1 MKDNNYEFRVGDE
14 VETVDGMAGKIV
26 SICHCERCAE
36 RGFFEPRWETLDGK
50 YSDYITVNQ
59 ANWGFPYYRR
69 IGKYVWNHDANEE
82 KSTKNIFKK
91 ENEKMKEIKLTI
103 DGEEVQLTEE
113 QLKVLG
119 IEIEEKRKN
128 PFDRVAKG
136 EVYSLV
142 GAYGYAVSCHDD
154 RLPCDNNSFL
164 CHNYFNDKAFA
175 NQVAL
180 HQLLYRK
187 LLKFA
192 YDNDCEDTAEWNGYS
207 YHFYIRYE
215 YNDGVDESAL
225 NVAATVMNKSVNE
238 VYFSSNDTAFRAIR
252 EVIEP
257 FMKEHPEFVW

>member
-1 MKDNNYEFRVGDE
+1 MKDNNYEFRVDDE

-91 ENEKMKEIKLTI
+91 ENEKMKEIKLII

-128 PFDRVAKG
+128 PFSKVVA
-136 EVYSLV
+136 
-142 GAYGYAVSCHDD
+142 HDTYYFIRHLGNVD
-154 RLPCDNNSFL
+154 EYRQANDSEDDALFNSS
-164 CHNYFNDKAFA
+164 NYFNDKEFA

-180 HQLLYRK
+180 HQFLYRK

-192 YDNDCEDTAEWNGYS
+192 YDNEREDTAEWNKTNYHYYISYS
-207 YHFYIRYE
+207 IDERRFYTNVTGSFKHEDVWFCSR
-215 YNDGVDESAL
+215 DSAKH
-225 NVAATVMNKSVNE
+225 AIKE
-238 VYFSSNDTAFRAIR
+238 V
-252 EVIEP
+252 VEP
-257 FMKEHPEFVW
+257 FMKEHPGFVW